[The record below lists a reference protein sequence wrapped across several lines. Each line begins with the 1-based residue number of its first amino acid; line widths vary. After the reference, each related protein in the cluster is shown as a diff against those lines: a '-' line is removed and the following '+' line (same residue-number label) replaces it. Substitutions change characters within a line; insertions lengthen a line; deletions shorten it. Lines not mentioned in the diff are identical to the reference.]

1 MLELDALCKKAN
13 LPYWTSF
20 GSLTGALSRNGF
32 IPWDD
37 DIDICMTREDIDKL
51 KEICA
56 NNPDYQLALVYD
68 GYAFCRQVRFSSRNR
83 WGECYA
89 RCRDRG
95 MPLAKALKA
104 LARKRL
110 KVICAIMRDKIPC
123 AA

>member
-1 MLELDALCKKAN
+1 
-13 LPYWTSF
+13 
-20 GSLTGALSRNGF
+20 
-32 IPWDD
+32 
-37 DIDICMTREDIDKL
+37 MTREDIDKL

-56 NNPDYQLALVYD
+56 NNPDYQLALAYD
-68 GYAFCRQVRFSSRNR
+68 GYVFCRQVRFSSRNR
-83 WGECYA
+83 WDECYA